1 MFNLNVF
8 KRRVYMPFYKYF
20 ISMCLLLSGVFIASY
35 VYNTDFSYI
44 KSDGVYII
52 NALIK
57 VVLTIWLVKYVCAGI
72 LRFVTAPLLL
82 VYSGICLG
90 TFLMFT
96 LYTLPLYKF
105 LLTIFPC
112 AFKIIG
118 VMLLFSSCFEFDKIN
133 RKDASIYWGTILCF
147 SGDILLC
154 LTV

>member
-1 MFNLNVF
+1 MFNLNIF
-8 KRRVYMPFYKYF
+8 KRRVYMHFYKYF
-20 ISMCLLLSGVFIASY
+20 ICMCFLLSGVFIASY
-35 VYNTDFSYI
+35 VYNTDFSCI
-44 KSDGVYII
+44 KSDGGYVL

-57 VVLTIWLVKYVCAGI
+57 VVLTILLVKYVCAGI

-82 VYSGICLG
+82 IYSGICLG

-112 AFKIIG
+112 AFKVIG
-118 VMLLFSSCFEFDKIN
+118 VMLLFSSCFDFDKFN
-133 RKDASIYWGTILCF
+133 RNDASLYLGTILCF
-147 SGDILLC
+147 SGDVILC